1 MLNSNASTMPCV
13 RSAEGMDGGDLRTAA
28 PTNGPCWG
36 KRIGFEKRFDA
47 GPGIRFTA
55 PVERDTKP
63 ETETKMNDGPAIL
76 GLRTLIYRAD
86 AAYKAACNAPVT
98 PETSALVERI
108 NTYLCGLGDA
118 AAQMGVS
125 VPEFTGDVR
134 CLCGSTGTVEF
145 CGAKFAVSP
154 DRLVLLSAKDGAEE
168 SR

>member
-1 MLNSNASTMPCV
+1 MDRAGGSGAVLKKDLTPGREFALLPPSNATRNPK
-13 RSAEGMDGGDLRTAA
+13 L
-28 PTNGPCWG
+28 
-36 KRIGFEKRFDA
+36 
-47 GPGIRFTA
+47 
-55 PVERDTKP
+55 
-63 ETETKMNDGPAIL
+63 ETKMNDAPAIL

-86 AAYKAACNAPVT
+86 AAHKAACNAPVT

-145 CGAKFAVSP
+145 CGAKFAVSA
-154 DRLVLLSAKDGAEE
+154 DRLVFLSAKSGAEE
-168 SR
+168 AR